1 MAENKQYITQA
12 QENGSVMISEDVI
25 VSIVD
30 RAVAEVEGIVGLSS
44 KPGADI
50 VDMIGKKNWGK
61 GLKIVIND
69 DETIS
74 VDCNVNVK
82 YGQSVVDVAKAAQE
96 AIISALESMTGTKTN
111 AVNINVCG
119 IIRQ

>member
-12 QENGSVMISEDVI
+12 QENGTIMISEDVI
-25 VSIVD
+25 VSIVNL
-30 RAVAEVEGIVGLSS
+30 AVAEVEGVAGLST

-61 GLKIVIND
+61 GLKVVIND
-69 DETIS
+69 DETIC
-74 VDCNVNVK
+74 VDCNININ

-96 AIISALESMTGTKTN
+96 AIISALESMTGIKTS
-111 AVNINVCG
+111 AVNVKVCG
-119 IIRQ
+119 IVK

>member
-1 MAENKQYITQA
+1 MAENKQYINQA

-30 RAVAEVEGIVGLSS
+30 RAVAEVEGIAGLSS

-61 GLKIVIND
+61 GLKITIGEEDVI
-69 DETIS
+69 T
-74 VDCNVNVK
+74 VDCNITVA
-82 YGQSVVDVAKAAQE
+82 YGQSVVTVAGAVQT
-96 AIISALESMTGTKTN
+96 SVTNALESMAGVKIA
-111 AVNINVCG
+111 AVNVNVCG
-119 IIRQ
+119 IVRQ

>member
-12 QENGSVMISEDVI
+12 QENGTIMISEDVI
-25 VSIVD
+25 VSIVNL
-30 RAVAEVEGIVGLSS
+30 AVAEVEGVAGQST

-61 GLKIVIND
+61 GLKVVIND
-69 DETIS
+69 DETIC
-74 VDCNVNVK
+74 VDCNININ

-96 AIISALESMTGTKTN
+96 AIISALESMTGIKTS
-111 AVNINVCG
+111 AVNVNVCG
-119 IIRQ
+119 IVK

>member
-12 QENGSVMISEDVI
+12 QENGSVMIAEDVI
-25 VSIVD
+25 VSIVEL
-30 RAVAEVEGIVGLSS
+30 AVSEVEGVSGLTS

-50 VDMIGKKNWGK
+50 VDLIGKKNCGK
-61 GLKIVIND
+61 GLKVSIND

-74 VDCNVNVK
+74 VDCNINVK

-96 AIISALESMTGTKTN
+96 AIISALDSMTGIKTS
-111 AVNINVCG
+111 AVNVNVCG
-119 IIRQ
+119 IVK